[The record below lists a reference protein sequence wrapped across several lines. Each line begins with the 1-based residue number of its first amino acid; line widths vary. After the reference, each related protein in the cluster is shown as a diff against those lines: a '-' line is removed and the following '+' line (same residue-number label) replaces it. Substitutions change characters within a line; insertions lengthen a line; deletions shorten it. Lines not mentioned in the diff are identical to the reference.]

1 MKMMKKMKDKQ
12 IAGEKSGS
20 FKEELSAF
28 FKRNVANIILFICAF
43 FAFAAILYFRTAT
56 TETVASFKLNDFEI
70 GQISD
75 RTIIAEKYLPPDLNN
90 PVVVEAGEKVIKK
103 GFPISAEAYAKL
115 RKMAES
121 PVYMDYR
128 ALANSLL
135 YMILL
140 GVLWCFL
147 FSSELNG
154 HHIEFKE
161 NLVEVIFFLMVFAIV
176 IFGLKT
182 AFFADD
188 YRILIIIPSAFVIFL
203 TTILFGQLSAYFL
216 VCLLTLGVL
225 VAVDFALIPA
235 LFTLCSSMSAAII
248 VRKII
253 RRVDLVLASLMISG
267 LNVVFVILLKVIFN
281 DDFSNSLPI
290 FAGVALNGFISGIL
304 TLGFL
309 TPLEIILNT
318 ASVFRLMDLSDVN
331 NQPIMRRML
340 LVAGGTYSH
349 SMMVSSLAENA
360 AREIGANALLARVGA
375 YYHDIGKLD
384 QSEYFT
390 ENQGNS
396 KNKHNDINPSLS
408 VSVIRS
414 HVKKGVEKAR
424 QMHLPKPLIDIIA
437 QHHGNSVIAYF
448 YNEAKKLDPNV
459 SPEDY
464 SYTGTPPTTKES
476 AIVMLA
482 DTVEAAC
489 RTLDNPSASRIDKFV
504 NQLIA
509 SKIEHHQLDN
519 CPITYSDIAKIRESF
534 VQLLTA
540 YHHSRVEYPDQKD
553 PDEVDSKDE
562 TAELGDKTLEEVKNN
577 G

>member
-1 MKMMKKMKDKQ
+1 MMKKMNDKQ
-12 IAGEKSGS
+12 NSPEKSS
-20 FKEELSAF
+20 SIKEEIFTFIRRNLS
-28 FKRNVANIILFICAF
+28 NIALFICSFLAVGV
-43 FAFAAILYFRTAT
+43 IVYFRTAT
-56 TETVASFKLNDFEI
+56 AETVANFKLNDFEI

-75 RTIIAEKYLPPDLNN
+75 RTIIADKNLAPDLENT
-90 PVVVEAGEKVIKK
+90 VSVEAGEKVIKK

-115 RKMAES
+115 KKMAES
-121 PVYMDYR
+121 PVYIDYR
-128 ALANSLL
+128 AFANSIL
-135 YMILL
+135 YAVLIA
-140 GVLWCFL
+140 VLWCFL
-147 FSSELNG
+147 YSSEISG
-154 HHIEFKE
+154 RRTQFKE
-161 NLVEVIFFLMVFAIV
+161 SLTEVIFFLIVFSVIV
-176 IFGLKT
+176 FGKRSPL
-182 AFFADD
+182 FADD
-188 YRILIIIPSAFVIFL
+188 YRILIIMPLPFVIFL
-203 TTILFGQLSAYFL
+203 VTILFGQLSAYFF
-216 VCLLTLGVL
+216 VCILALGVL
-225 VAVDFALIPA
+225 LATSFSLIPA
-235 LFTLCSSMSAAII
+235 LFTICSSMSAAII
-248 VRKII
+248 VRKIV
-253 RRVDLVLASLMISG
+253 RRVDIVLAAIMISFF
-267 LNVVFVILLKVIFN
+267 NVVFVIMLKVIFN
-281 DDFSNSLPI
+281 DTFSDCLPV

-375 YYHDIGKLD
+375 CYHDIGKLD

-390 ENQGNS
+390 ENQGS
-396 KNKHNDINPSLS
+396 GGNKHNDINPSLS

-414 HVKKGVEKAR
+414 HVKKGIEKAR
-424 QMHLPKPLIDIIA
+424 QLHLPKSLIDIIA
-437 QHHGNSVIAYF
+437 EHHGNSVIAYF

-464 SYTGTPPTTKES
+464 SYSGVPPTTKES

-504 NQLIA
+504 AQLIA

-519 CPITYSDIAKIRESF
+519 SPLTFSDLAKIRESF

-540 YHHSRVEYPDQKD
+540 YYHSRVEYPDQKD
-553 PDEVDSKDE
+553 PDDVDSTSD
-562 TAELGDKTLEEVKNN
+562 ASLGDKTLEEVKNN

>member
-1 MKMMKKMKDKQ
+1 MKKMNDKQ
-12 IAGEKSGS
+12 NSSEKSS
-20 FKEELSAF
+20 SIREEIFTFIRRNLS
-28 FKRNVANIILFICAF
+28 NIALFICSFLAVGV
-43 FAFAAILYFRTAT
+43 IVYFRTAT
-56 TETVASFKLNDFEI
+56 AETVANFKLNDFEI

-75 RTIIAEKYLPPDLNN
+75 RTIIADKNLAPDLENT
-90 PVVVEAGEKVIKK
+90 VSVEAGEKVIKK

-115 RKMAES
+115 KKMAES
-121 PVYMDYR
+121 PVYIDYR
-128 ALANSLL
+128 AFANSIL
-135 YMILL
+135 YVVLIA
-140 GVLWCFL
+140 VLWCFL
-147 FSSELNG
+147 YSSEISG
-154 HHIEFKE
+154 RRTQFKE
-161 NLVEVIFFLMVFAIV
+161 SLTEVIFFLIVFSVIV
-176 IFGLKT
+176 FGKRSPL
-182 AFFADD
+182 FADD
-188 YRILIIIPSAFVIFL
+188 YRILIIMPLPFVIFL
-203 TTILFGQLSAYFL
+203 VTILFGQLSAYFF
-216 VCLLTLGVL
+216 VCILALGVL
-225 VAVDFALIPA
+225 LATSFSLIPA
-235 LFTLCSSMSAAII
+235 LFTICSSMSAAII
-248 VRKII
+248 VRKIV
-253 RRVDLVLASLMISG
+253 RRVDIVLAAIMISFF
-267 LNVVFVILLKVIFN
+267 NVVFVIMLKVIFN
-281 DDFSNSLPI
+281 DTFSDCLPV

-375 YYHDIGKLD
+375 CYHDIGKLD

-390 ENQGNS
+390 ENQGS
-396 KNKHNDINPSLS
+396 GGNKHNDINPSLS

-414 HVKKGVEKAR
+414 HVKKGIEKAR
-424 QMHLPKPLIDIIA
+424 QLHLPKSLIDIIA
-437 QHHGNSVIAYF
+437 EHHGNSVIAYF

-464 SYTGTPPTTKES
+464 SYSGVPPTTKES

-504 NQLIA
+504 AQLIA

-519 CPITYSDIAKIRESF
+519 SPLTFSDLAKIRESF

-540 YHHSRVEYPDQKD
+540 YYHSRVEYPDQKD
-553 PDEVDSKDE
+553 PDDVDSTSD
-562 TAELGDKTLEEVKNN
+562 AFLGDKTLEEVKNN

>member
-1 MKMMKKMKDKQ
+1 MKKMNDKQ
-12 IAGEKSGS
+12 NSPEKSS
-20 FKEELSAF
+20 SIKEEIFTFIRRNLS
-28 FKRNVANIILFICAF
+28 NIALFICSFLAVGV
-43 FAFAAILYFRTAT
+43 IVYFRTAT
-56 TETVASFKLNDFEI
+56 AETVANFKLNDFEI

-75 RTIIAEKYLPPDLNN
+75 RTIIADKNLAPDLENT
-90 PVVVEAGEKVIKK
+90 VSVEAGEKVIKK

-115 RKMAES
+115 KKMAES
-121 PVYMDYR
+121 PVYIDYR
-128 ALANSLL
+128 AFANSIL
-135 YMILL
+135 YVVLIA
-140 GVLWCFL
+140 VLWCFL
-147 FSSELNG
+147 YSSEISG
-154 HHIEFKE
+154 RRTQFKE
-161 NLVEVIFFLMVFAIV
+161 SLTEVIFFLIVFSVIV
-176 IFGLKT
+176 FGKRSPL
-182 AFFADD
+182 FADD
-188 YRILIIIPSAFVIFL
+188 YRILIIMPLPFVIFL
-203 TTILFGQLSAYFL
+203 VTILFGQLSAYFF
-216 VCLLTLGVL
+216 VCILALGVL
-225 VAVDFALIPA
+225 LATSFSLIPA
-235 LFTLCSSMSAAII
+235 LFTICSSMSAAII
-248 VRKII
+248 VRKIV
-253 RRVDLVLASLMISG
+253 RRVDIVLAAIMISFF
-267 LNVVFVILLKVIFN
+267 NVVFVIMLKVIFN
-281 DDFSNSLPI
+281 DTFSDCLPV

-375 YYHDIGKLD
+375 CYHDIGKLD

-390 ENQGNS
+390 ENQGS
-396 KNKHNDINPSLS
+396 GGNKHNDINPSLS

-414 HVKKGVEKAR
+414 HVKKGIEKAR
-424 QMHLPKPLIDIIA
+424 QLHLPKSLIDIIA
-437 QHHGNSVIAYF
+437 EHHGNSVIAYF

-464 SYTGTPPTTKES
+464 SYSGVPPTTKES

-504 NQLIA
+504 AQLIA

-519 CPITYSDIAKIRESF
+519 SPLTFSDLAKIRESF

-540 YHHSRVEYPDQKD
+540 YYHSRVEYPDQKD
-553 PDEVDSKDE
+553 PDDVDSTSD
-562 TAELGDKTLEEVKNN
+562 ASLGDKTLEEVKNN

>member
-1 MKMMKKMKDKQ
+1 MMKKMNDKQ
-12 IAGEKSGS
+12 NSSEKSS
-20 FKEELSAF
+20 SIKEEIFTFIRRNLS
-28 FKRNVANIILFICAF
+28 NIALFICSFLAVGV
-43 FAFAAILYFRTAT
+43 IVYFRTAT
-56 TETVASFKLNDFEI
+56 AETVANFKLNDFEI

-75 RTIIAEKYLPPDLNN
+75 RTIIADKNLAPDLENT
-90 PVVVEAGEKVIKK
+90 VSVEAGEKVIKK

-115 RKMAES
+115 KKMAES
-121 PVYMDYR
+121 PVYIDYR
-128 ALANSLL
+128 AFANSIL
-135 YMILL
+135 YAVLIA
-140 GVLWCFL
+140 VLWCFL
-147 FSSELNG
+147 YSSEISG
-154 HHIEFKE
+154 RRTQFKE
-161 NLVEVIFFLMVFAIV
+161 SLTEVIFFLIVFSVIV
-176 IFGLKT
+176 FGKRSPL
-182 AFFADD
+182 FADD
-188 YRILIIIPSAFVIFL
+188 YRILIIMPLPFVIFL
-203 TTILFGQLSAYFL
+203 VTILFGQLSAYFF
-216 VCLLTLGVL
+216 VCILALGVL
-225 VAVDFALIPA
+225 LATSFSLIPA
-235 LFTLCSSMSAAII
+235 LFTICSSMSAAII
-248 VRKII
+248 VRKIV
-253 RRVDLVLASLMISG
+253 RRVDIVLAAIMISFF
-267 LNVVFVILLKVIFN
+267 NVVFVIMLKVIFN
-281 DDFSNSLPI
+281 DTFSDCLPV

-375 YYHDIGKLD
+375 CYHDIGKLD

-390 ENQGNS
+390 ENQGS
-396 KNKHNDINPSLS
+396 GGNKHNDINPSLS

-414 HVKKGVEKAR
+414 HVKKGIEKAR
-424 QMHLPKPLIDIIA
+424 QLHLPKSLIDIIA
-437 QHHGNSVIAYF
+437 EHHGNSVIAYF

-464 SYTGTPPTTKES
+464 SYSGVPPTTKES

-504 NQLIA
+504 AQLIA

-519 CPITYSDIAKIRESF
+519 SPLTFSDLAKIRESF

-540 YHHSRVEYPDQKD
+540 YYHSRVEYPDQKD
-553 PDEVDSKDE
+553 PDDVDSTSD
-562 TAELGDKTLEEVKNN
+562 ASLGDKTLEEVKNN

>member
-1 MKMMKKMKDKQ
+1 MKKMNDKQ
-12 IAGEKSGS
+12 NSPEKSS
-20 FKEELSAF
+20 SIKEEIFTFIRRNLS
-28 FKRNVANIILFICAF
+28 NIALFICSFLAVGV
-43 FAFAAILYFRTAT
+43 IVYFRTAT
-56 TETVASFKLNDFEI
+56 AETVANFKLNDFEI

-75 RTIIAEKYLPPDLNN
+75 RTIIADKNLAPDLENT
-90 PVVVEAGEKVIKK
+90 VSVEAGEKVIKK

-115 RKMAES
+115 KKMAES
-121 PVYMDYR
+121 PVYIDYR
-128 ALANSLL
+128 AFANSIL
-135 YMILL
+135 YVVLIA
-140 GVLWCFL
+140 VLWCFL
-147 FSSELNG
+147 YSCEISG
-154 HHIEFKE
+154 RRTQFKE
-161 NLVEVIFFLMVFAIV
+161 SLTEVIFFLIVFSVIV
-176 IFGLKT
+176 FGKRSPL
-182 AFFADD
+182 FADD
-188 YRILIIIPSAFVIFL
+188 YRILIIMPLPFVIFL
-203 TTILFGQLSAYFL
+203 VTILFGQLSAYFF
-216 VCLLTLGVL
+216 VCILALGVL
-225 VAVDFALIPA
+225 LATSFSLIPA
-235 LFTLCSSMSAAII
+235 LFTICSSMSAAII
-248 VRKII
+248 VRKIV
-253 RRVDLVLASLMISG
+253 RRVDIVLAAIMISFF
-267 LNVVFVILLKVIFN
+267 NVVFVIMLKVIFN
-281 DDFSNSLPI
+281 DSFSDCLPV

-375 YYHDIGKLD
+375 CYHDIGKLD

-390 ENQGNS
+390 ENQGS
-396 KNKHNDINPSLS
+396 GGNKHNDINPSLS

-414 HVKKGVEKAR
+414 HVKKGIEKAR
-424 QMHLPKPLIDIIA
+424 QLHLPKSLIDIIA
-437 QHHGNSVIAYF
+437 EHHGNSVIAYF

-464 SYTGTPPTTKES
+464 SYSGVPPTTKES

-504 NQLIA
+504 AQLIA

-519 CPITYSDIAKIRESF
+519 SPLTFSDLAKIRESF

-540 YHHSRVEYPDQKD
+540 YYHSRVEYPDQKD
-553 PDEVDSKDE
+553 PDDVDSTSD
-562 TAELGDKTLEEVKNN
+562 ASLGDKTLEEVKNN

>member
-1 MKMMKKMKDKQ
+1 MKKMNDKQ
-12 IAGEKSGS
+12 NSSEKSS
-20 FKEELSAF
+20 SIKEEIFTFIRRNLS
-28 FKRNVANIILFICAF
+28 NIALFICSFLAVGV
-43 FAFAAILYFRTAT
+43 IVYFRTAT
-56 TETVASFKLNDFEI
+56 AETVANFKLNDFEI

-75 RTIIAEKYLPPDLNN
+75 RTIIADKNLAPDLENT
-90 PVVVEAGEKVIKK
+90 VSVEAGEKVIKK

-115 RKMAES
+115 KKMAES
-121 PVYMDYR
+121 PVYIDYR
-128 ALANSLL
+128 AFANSIL
-135 YMILL
+135 YVVLIA
-140 GVLWCFL
+140 VLWCFL
-147 FSSELNG
+147 YSCEISG
-154 HHIEFKE
+154 RRTQFKE
-161 NLVEVIFFLMVFAIV
+161 SLTEVIFFLIVFSVIV
-176 IFGLKT
+176 FGKRSPL
-182 AFFADD
+182 FADD
-188 YRILIIIPSAFVIFL
+188 YRILIIMPLPFVIFL
-203 TTILFGQLSAYFL
+203 VTILFGQLSAYFF
-216 VCLLTLGVL
+216 VCILALGVL
-225 VAVDFALIPA
+225 LATSFSLIPA
-235 LFTLCSSMSAAII
+235 LFTICSSMSAAII
-248 VRKII
+248 VRKIV
-253 RRVDLVLASLMISG
+253 RRVDIVLAAIMISFF
-267 LNVVFVILLKVIFN
+267 NVVFVIMLKVIFN
-281 DDFSNSLPI
+281 DTFSDCLPV

-375 YYHDIGKLD
+375 CYHDIGKLD

-390 ENQGNS
+390 ENQGS
-396 KNKHNDINPSLS
+396 GGNKHNDINPSLS

-414 HVKKGVEKAR
+414 HVKKGIEKAR
-424 QMHLPKPLIDIIA
+424 QLHLPKSLIDIIA
-437 QHHGNSVIAYF
+437 EHHGNSVIAYF

-464 SYTGTPPTTKES
+464 SYSGVPPTTKES

-504 NQLIA
+504 AQLIA

-519 CPITYSDIAKIRESF
+519 CPLTFSDLAKIRESF

-540 YHHSRVEYPDQKD
+540 YYHSRVEYPDQKD
-553 PDEVDSKDE
+553 PDDVDSTSD
-562 TAELGDKTLEEVKNN
+562 ASLGDKTLEEVKNN

>member
-1 MKMMKKMKDKQ
+1 MMKKTKDKQ
-12 IAGEKSGS
+12 VSGENTNLLRLE
-20 FKEELSAF
+20 FSAF
-28 FKRNVANIILFICAF
+28 LKKNLANIILFISTFIAF
-43 FAFAAILYFRTAT
+43 GAILYVRTST
-56 TETVASFKLNDFEI
+56 TETVASFKLSDFEI

-75 RTIIAEKYLPPDLNN
+75 RTIIAEKYLAPDMEN

-103 GFPISAEAYAKL
+103 GFPISAEQYAKL

-128 ALANSLL
+128 AFADSLL

-147 FSSELNG
+147 FSSEVSG
-154 HHIEFKE
+154 RRIEFKE
-161 NLVEVIFFLMVFAIV
+161 SLVEVIFFLMVFSVAV
-176 IFGLKT
+176 FGLK
-182 AFFADD
+182 APFFSND
-188 YRILIIIPSAFVIFL
+188 YSILIIIPAAFVIFL
-203 TTILFGQLSAYFL
+203 TTILFGQLSAYFF
-216 VCLLTLGVL
+216 VCILTLGVL
-225 VAVDFALIPA
+225 AATNFSLIPA

-248 VRKII
+248 VRKIV

-384 QSEYFT
+384 QPEYFT
-390 ENQGNS
+390 ENQGGE

-424 QMHLPKPLIDIIA
+424 QMHLPQPLIDIIA

-448 YNEAKKLDPNV
+448 YSEAKKNDPNV
-459 SPEDY
+459 LPEDY
-464 SYTGTPPTTKES
+464 SYSGTPPTTRES

-504 NQLIA
+504 QQLIA
-509 SKIEHHQLDN
+509 AKIEHHQLDN

-553 PDEVDSKDE
+553 PDDDSSSKE
-562 TAELGDKTLEEVKNN
+562 SSELGDKTLEEVKNN

>member
-1 MKMMKKMKDKQ
+1 MKKMNDKQ
-12 IAGEKSGS
+12 NSSEKSS
-20 FKEELSAF
+20 SIKEEIFTFIRRNLS
-28 FKRNVANIILFICAF
+28 NIALFICSFLAVGV
-43 FAFAAILYFRTAT
+43 IVYFRTAT
-56 TETVASFKLNDFEI
+56 AETVANFKLNDFEI

-75 RTIIAEKYLPPDLNN
+75 RTIIADKNLAPDLENT
-90 PVVVEAGEKVIKK
+90 VSVEAGEKVIKK

-115 RKMAES
+115 KKMAES
-121 PVYMDYR
+121 PVYIDYR
-128 ALANSLL
+128 AFANSIL
-135 YMILL
+135 YVVLIA
-140 GVLWCFL
+140 VLWCFL
-147 FSSELNG
+147 YSCEISG
-154 HHIEFKE
+154 RRTQFKE
-161 NLVEVIFFLMVFAIV
+161 SLTEVIFFLIVFSVIV
-176 IFGLKT
+176 FGKRSPL
-182 AFFADD
+182 FADD
-188 YRILIIIPSAFVIFL
+188 YRILIIMPLPFVIFL
-203 TTILFGQLSAYFL
+203 VTILFGQLSAYFF
-216 VCLLTLGVL
+216 VCILALGVL
-225 VAVDFALIPA
+225 LATSFSLIPA
-235 LFTLCSSMSAAII
+235 LFTICSSMSAAII
-248 VRKII
+248 VRKIV
-253 RRVDLVLASLMISG
+253 RRVDIVLAAIMISFF
-267 LNVVFVILLKVIFN
+267 NVVFVIMLKVIFN
-281 DDFSNSLPI
+281 DTFSDCLPV

-375 YYHDIGKLD
+375 CYHDIGKLD

-390 ENQGNS
+390 ENQGS
-396 KNKHNDINPSLS
+396 GGNKHNDINPSLS

-414 HVKKGVEKAR
+414 HVKKGIEKAR
-424 QMHLPKPLIDIIA
+424 QLHLPKSLIDIIA
-437 QHHGNSVIAYF
+437 EHHGNSVIAYF

-464 SYTGTPPTTKES
+464 SYSGVPPTTKES

-504 NQLIA
+504 AQLIA

-519 CPITYSDIAKIRESF
+519 SPLTFSDLAKIRESF

-540 YHHSRVEYPDQKD
+540 YYHSRVEYPDQKD
-553 PDEVDSKDE
+553 PDDVDSTSD
-562 TAELGDKTLEEVKNN
+562 AALGDKTLEEVKNN

>member
-1 MKMMKKMKDKQ
+1 MNDKQ
-12 IAGEKSGS
+12 NSSEKSS
-20 FKEELSAF
+20 SIKEEIFTFIRRNLS
-28 FKRNVANIILFICAF
+28 NIALFICSFLAVGV
-43 FAFAAILYFRTAT
+43 IVYFRTAT
-56 TETVASFKLNDFEI
+56 AETVANFKLNDFEI

-75 RTIIAEKYLPPDLNN
+75 RTIIADKNLAPDLENT
-90 PVVVEAGEKVIKK
+90 VSVEAGEKVIKK

-115 RKMAES
+115 KKMAES
-121 PVYMDYR
+121 PVYIDYR
-128 ALANSLL
+128 AFANSIL
-135 YMILL
+135 YVVLIA
-140 GVLWCFL
+140 VLWCFL
-147 FSSELNG
+147 YSCEISG
-154 HHIEFKE
+154 RRTQFKE
-161 NLVEVIFFLMVFAIV
+161 SLTEVIFFLIVFSVIV
-176 IFGLKT
+176 FGKRSPL
-182 AFFADD
+182 FADD
-188 YRILIIIPSAFVIFL
+188 YRILIIMPLPFVIFL
-203 TTILFGQLSAYFL
+203 VTILFGQLSAYFF
-216 VCLLTLGVL
+216 VCILALGVL
-225 VAVDFALIPA
+225 LATSFSLIPA
-235 LFTLCSSMSAAII
+235 LFTICSSMSAAII
-248 VRKII
+248 VRKIV
-253 RRVDLVLASLMISG
+253 RRVDIVLAAIMISFF
-267 LNVVFVILLKVIFN
+267 NVVFVIMLKVIFN
-281 DDFSNSLPI
+281 DTFSDCLPV

-375 YYHDIGKLD
+375 CYHDIGKLD

-390 ENQGNS
+390 ENQGS
-396 KNKHNDINPSLS
+396 GGNKHNDINPSLS

-414 HVKKGVEKAR
+414 HVKKGIEKAR
-424 QMHLPKPLIDIIA
+424 QLHLPKSLIDIIA
-437 QHHGNSVIAYF
+437 EHHGNSVIAYF

-464 SYTGTPPTTKES
+464 SYSGVPPTTKES

-504 NQLIA
+504 AQLIA

-519 CPITYSDIAKIRESF
+519 SPLTFSDLAKIRESF

-540 YHHSRVEYPDQKD
+540 YYHSRVEYPDQKD
-553 PDEVDSKDE
+553 PDDVDSTSD
-562 TAELGDKTLEEVKNN
+562 ASLGDKTLEEVKNN

>member
-1 MKMMKKMKDKQ
+1 MKKMNDKQ
-12 IAGEKSGS
+12 NSTEKSS
-20 FKEELSAF
+20 SIKEEIFTFIRRNLS
-28 FKRNVANIILFICAF
+28 NIALFICSFLAVGV
-43 FAFAAILYFRTAT
+43 IVYFRTAT
-56 TETVASFKLNDFEI
+56 AETVANFKLNDFEI

-75 RTIIAEKYLPPDLNN
+75 RTIIADKNLAPDLENT
-90 PVVVEAGEKVIKK
+90 VSVEAGEKVIKK

-115 RKMAES
+115 KKMAES
-121 PVYMDYR
+121 PVYIDYR
-128 ALANSLL
+128 AFANSIL
-135 YMILL
+135 YVVLIA
-140 GVLWCFL
+140 VLWCFL
-147 FSSELNG
+147 YSSEISG
-154 HHIEFKE
+154 RRTQFKE
-161 NLVEVIFFLMVFAIV
+161 SLTEVIFFLIVFSVIV
-176 IFGLKT
+176 FGKRSPL
-182 AFFADD
+182 FADD
-188 YRILIIIPSAFVIFL
+188 YRILIIMPLPFVIFL
-203 TTILFGQLSAYFL
+203 VTILFGQLSAYFF
-216 VCLLTLGVL
+216 VCILALGVL
-225 VAVDFALIPA
+225 LATSFSLIPA
-235 LFTLCSSMSAAII
+235 LFTICSSMSAAII
-248 VRKII
+248 VRKIV
-253 RRVDLVLASLMISG
+253 RRVDIVLAAIMISFF
-267 LNVVFVILLKVIFN
+267 NVVFVIMLKVIFN
-281 DDFSNSLPI
+281 DTFSDCLPV

-375 YYHDIGKLD
+375 CYHDIGKLD

-390 ENQGNS
+390 ENQGS
-396 KNKHNDINPSLS
+396 GGNKHNDINPSLS

-414 HVKKGVEKAR
+414 HVKKGIEKAR
-424 QMHLPKPLIDIIA
+424 QLHLPKSLIDIIA
-437 QHHGNSVIAYF
+437 EHHGNSVIAYF

-464 SYTGTPPTTKES
+464 SYSGVPPTTKES

-504 NQLIA
+504 AQLIA

-519 CPITYSDIAKIRESF
+519 SPLTFSDLAKIRESF

-540 YHHSRVEYPDQKD
+540 YYHSRVEYPDQKD
-553 PDEVDSKDE
+553 PDDVDSTSD
-562 TAELGDKTLEEVKNN
+562 ASLGDKTLEEVKNN

>member
-1 MKMMKKMKDKQ
+1 MKKMNDKQ
-12 IAGEKSGS
+12 NSPEKSS
-20 FKEELSAF
+20 SIKEEIFTFIRRNLS
-28 FKRNVANIILFICAF
+28 NIALFICSFLAVGV
-43 FAFAAILYFRTAT
+43 IVYFRTAT
-56 TETVASFKLNDFEI
+56 AETVANFKLNDFEI

-75 RTIIAEKYLPPDLNN
+75 RTIIADKNLAPDLENT
-90 PVVVEAGEKVIKK
+90 VSVEAGEKVIKK

-115 RKMAES
+115 KKMAES
-121 PVYMDYR
+121 PVYIDYR
-128 ALANSLL
+128 AFANSIL
-135 YMILL
+135 YAVLIA
-140 GVLWCFL
+140 VLWCFL
-147 FSSELNG
+147 YSSEISG
-154 HHIEFKE
+154 RRTQFKE
-161 NLVEVIFFLMVFAIV
+161 SLTEVIFFLIVFSVIV
-176 IFGLKT
+176 FGKRSPL
-182 AFFADD
+182 FADD
-188 YRILIIIPSAFVIFL
+188 YRILIIMPLPFVIFL
-203 TTILFGQLSAYFL
+203 VTILFGQLSAYFF
-216 VCLLTLGVL
+216 VCILALGVL
-225 VAVDFALIPA
+225 LATSFSLIPA
-235 LFTLCSSMSAAII
+235 LFTICSSMSAAII
-248 VRKII
+248 VRKIV
-253 RRVDLVLASLMISG
+253 RRVDIVLAAIMISFF
-267 LNVVFVILLKVIFN
+267 NVVFVIMLKVIFN
-281 DDFSNSLPI
+281 DTFSDCLPV

-375 YYHDIGKLD
+375 CYHDIGKLD

-390 ENQGNS
+390 ENQGS
-396 KNKHNDINPSLS
+396 GGNKHNDINPSLS

-414 HVKKGVEKAR
+414 HVKKGIEKAR
-424 QMHLPKPLIDIIA
+424 QLHLPKSLIDIIA
-437 QHHGNSVIAYF
+437 EHHGNSVIAYF

-464 SYTGTPPTTKES
+464 SYSGVPPTTKES

-504 NQLIA
+504 AQLIA

-519 CPITYSDIAKIRESF
+519 SPLTFSDLAKIRESF

-540 YHHSRVEYPDQKD
+540 YYHSRVEYPDQKD
-553 PDEVDSKDE
+553 PDDVDSTSD
-562 TAELGDKTLEEVKNN
+562 ASLGDKTLEEVKNN

>member
-1 MKMMKKMKDKQ
+1 MMKKTKDKQ
-12 IAGEKSGS
+12 NAGENTNS
-20 FKEELSAF
+20 FREDFFAF
-28 FKRNVANIILFICAF
+28 LKRNVANIILFICAF
-43 FAFAAILYFRTAT
+43 CVFGLILYFRTST

-70 GQISD
+70 GQVSD
-75 RTIIAEKYLPPDLNN
+75 RTIIAEKYLAPDLNN

-121 PVYMDYR
+121 PVYMDFR
-128 ALANSLL
+128 AFANSML

-147 FSSELNG
+147 YSTEVSG
-154 HHIEFKE
+154 HRIEFKE
-161 NLVEVIFFLMVFAIV
+161 SLVEVVFFLMVFAV
-176 IFGLKT
+176 SVFGLKSPY
-182 AFFADD
+182 FSDD
-188 YRILIIIPSAFVIFL
+188 YGILIIIPSAFVIFL

-225 VAVDFALIPA
+225 AATDFSLIPA

-248 VRKII
+248 VRKIF

-281 DDFSNSLPI
+281 DDFANSWPV

-309 TPLEIILNT
+309 TPLEIILNS

-384 QSEYFT
+384 QPEYFT

-424 QMHLPKPLIDIIA
+424 QMHLPQPLIDIIA
-437 QHHGNSVIAYF
+437 QHHGNSIIAYF
-448 YNEAKKLDPNV
+448 YNEAKKADPNV

-504 NQLIA
+504 QQLIA
-509 SKIEHHQLDN
+509 SKVEHHQLDN

-553 PDEVDSKDE
+553 PDEVDSSKTD
-562 TAELGDKTLEEVKNN
+562 AQLGDKTLEEVKNN

>member
-1 MKMMKKMKDKQ
+1 MMKKMKDKQ

>member
-1 MKMMKKMKDKQ
+1 MKKMNDKQ
-12 IAGEKSGS
+12 NSSEKSS
-20 FKEELSAF
+20 SIKEEIFTFIRRNLS
-28 FKRNVANIILFICAF
+28 NIALFICSFLAVGV
-43 FAFAAILYFRTAT
+43 IVYFRTAT
-56 TETVASFKLNDFEI
+56 AETVANFKLNDFEI

-75 RTIIAEKYLPPDLNN
+75 RTIIADKNLAPDLENT
-90 PVVVEAGEKVIKK
+90 VSVEAGEKVIKK

-115 RKMAES
+115 KKMAES
-121 PVYMDYR
+121 PVYIDYR
-128 ALANSLL
+128 AFANSIL
-135 YMILL
+135 YVVLIA
-140 GVLWCFL
+140 VLWCFL
-147 FSSELNG
+147 YSSEISG
-154 HHIEFKE
+154 RRTQFKE
-161 NLVEVIFFLMVFAIV
+161 SLTEVIFFLIVFSVIV
-176 IFGLKT
+176 FGKRSPL
-182 AFFADD
+182 FADD
-188 YRILIIIPSAFVIFL
+188 YRILIIMPLPFVIFL
-203 TTILFGQLSAYFL
+203 VTILFGQLSAYFF
-216 VCLLTLGVL
+216 VCILALGVL
-225 VAVDFALIPA
+225 LATSFSLIPA
-235 LFTLCSSMSAAII
+235 LFTICSSMSAAII
-248 VRKII
+248 VRKIV
-253 RRVDLVLASLMISG
+253 RRVDIVLAAIMISFF
-267 LNVVFVILLKVIFN
+267 NVVFVIMLKVIFN
-281 DDFSNSLPI
+281 DTFSDCLPV

-375 YYHDIGKLD
+375 CYHDIGKLD

-390 ENQGNS
+390 ENQGS
-396 KNKHNDINPSLS
+396 GGNKHNDINPSLS

-414 HVKKGVEKAR
+414 HVKKGIEKAR
-424 QMHLPKPLIDIIA
+424 QLHLPKSLIDIIA
-437 QHHGNSVIAYF
+437 EHHGNSVIAYF

-464 SYTGTPPTTKES
+464 SYSGVPPTTKES

-504 NQLIA
+504 AQLIA

-519 CPITYSDIAKIRESF
+519 SPLTFSDLAKIRESF

-540 YHHSRVEYPDQKD
+540 YYHSRVEYPDQKD
-553 PDEVDSKDE
+553 PDDVDSTSD
-562 TAELGDKTLEEVKNN
+562 ASLGDKTLEEVKNN

>member
-1 MKMMKKMKDKQ
+1 MKKMNDKQ
-12 IAGEKSGS
+12 NSSEKSS
-20 FKEELSAF
+20 SIKEEIFTFIRRNLS
-28 FKRNVANIILFICAF
+28 NIALFICSFLAVGV
-43 FAFAAILYFRTAT
+43 IVYFRTAT
-56 TETVASFKLNDFEI
+56 AETVANFKLNDFEI

-75 RTIIAEKYLPPDLNN
+75 RTIIADKNLAPDLENT
-90 PVVVEAGEKVIKK
+90 VSVEAGEKVIKK

-115 RKMAES
+115 KKMAES
-121 PVYMDYR
+121 PVYIDYR
-128 ALANSLL
+128 AFANSIL
-135 YMILL
+135 YVVLIA
-140 GVLWCFL
+140 VLWCFL
-147 FSSELNG
+147 YSCEISG
-154 HHIEFKE
+154 RRTQFKE
-161 NLVEVIFFLMVFAIV
+161 SLTEVIFFLIVFSVIV
-176 IFGLKT
+176 FGKRSPL
-182 AFFADD
+182 FADD
-188 YRILIIIPSAFVIFL
+188 YRILIIMPLPFVIFL
-203 TTILFGQLSAYFL
+203 VTILFGQLSAYFF
-216 VCLLTLGVL
+216 VCILALGVL
-225 VAVDFALIPA
+225 LATSFSLIPA
-235 LFTLCSSMSAAII
+235 LFTICSSMSAAII
-248 VRKII
+248 VRKIV
-253 RRVDLVLASLMISG
+253 RRVDIVLAAIMISFF
-267 LNVVFVILLKVIFN
+267 NVVFVIMLKVIFN
-281 DDFSNSLPI
+281 DTFSDCLPV

-375 YYHDIGKLD
+375 CYHDIGKLD

-390 ENQGNS
+390 ENQGS
-396 KNKHNDINPSLS
+396 GGNKHNDINPSLS

-414 HVKKGVEKAR
+414 HVKKGIEKAR
-424 QMHLPKPLIDIIA
+424 QLHLPKSLIDIIA
-437 QHHGNSVIAYF
+437 EHHGNSVIAYF

-464 SYTGTPPTTKES
+464 SYSGVPPTTKES

-504 NQLIA
+504 AQLIA

-519 CPITYSDIAKIRESF
+519 SPLTFSDLAKIRESF

-540 YHHSRVEYPDQKD
+540 YYHSRVEYPDQKD
-553 PDEVDSKDE
+553 PDDVDSTSD
-562 TAELGDKTLEEVKNN
+562 ASLGDKTLEEVKNN